1 MRLIFA
7 SVGLALTLVAS
18 AAQVDAAP
26 ITYEFSGT
34 GSGAI
39 GGTPFTDAAV
49 VYTGT
54 ADTGDVATISFM
66 GLTFYAVGL
75 DDLTV
80 NIAGIGTAT
89 ITDLSKIFGIPEPII
104 DPDGDL
110 PPLPGLM
117 LMRIDDPSEVTNLE
131 KGTGMAAVFGNPLT
145 GYDLKTSIG
154 PLGGVGGVGFIE
166 DCGTPFHDPCIQT
179 SMGALSFTTNIES
192 SGTFRA
198 TVEAVPV
205 PEPATL
211 LLLGTGLA
219 IFVRPSSR
227 GRRG

>member
-1 MRLIFA
+1 MRSIVA

-39 GGTPFTDAAV
+39 GGTPFTDADV

-54 ADTGDVATISFM
+54 ADTGDVVTISFM
-66 GLTFYAVGL
+66 GFTFYAVGL
-75 DDLTV
+75 DLLTV
-80 NIAGIGTAT
+80 DIAGIGTAT
-89 ITDLSKIFGIPEPII
+89 ITDLSKIMGIPEAIV
-104 DPDGDL
+104 DPDGDI

-117 LMRIDDPSEVTNLE
+117 LMRIDDPSDVSDMET
-131 KGTGMAAVFGNPLT
+131 GTGMAALFSNSLT

-154 PLGGVGGVGFIE
+154 PISDLGGVGFPE
-166 DCGTPFHDPCIQT
+166 SCGTPGHDPCIQT
-179 SMGALSFTTNIES
+179 SLGDLRFRHNIEGE
-192 SGTFRA
+192 GTFQA

-205 PEPATL
+205 PEPSTL
-211 LLLGTGLA
+211 LLMGSGLA
-219 IFVRPSSR
+219 IFVRRS
-227 GRRG
+227 RRGGRG

>member
-1 MRLIFA
+1 MRAIFA

-39 GGTPFTDAAV
+39 GGTAFTDALV
-49 VYTGT
+49 VFTGT
-54 ADTGDVATISFM
+54 ADTGDVVTISFM
-66 GLTFYAVGL
+66 GSTFYAVGL

-80 NIAGIGTAT
+80 TIAGVGTAT
-89 ITDLSKIFGIPEPII
+89 VTDLSKILGIPTAIV

-110 PPLPGLM
+110 PLLPGLM
-117 LMRIDDPSEVTNLE
+117 LMRIDDPSEVTDME
-131 KGTGMAAVFGNPLT
+131 RGTAMAALFSTSLD

-154 PLGGVGGVGFIE
+154 PITDVGGVGFPESCKPGPDACI
-166 DCGTPFHDPCIQT
+166 GT
-179 SMGALSFTTNIES
+179 SLGLLSFRHNIVPEKG
-192 SGTFRA
+192 GTFQA
-198 TVEAVPV
+198 TVEDV

-211 LLLGTGLA
+211 LLMGGGLA
-219 IFVRPSSR
+219 VFVRRS
-227 GRRG
+227 RRGGRG